1 MSLKQIITSLMMPA
15 SLGVSAYESGR
26 PAQSANNYVGSA
38 QQRFWTPSF
47 SAALIASA
55 TVRLEGGNR

>member
-1 MSLKQIITSLMMPA
+1 MSLKQIITSFMVPA
-15 SLGVSAYESGR
+15 FLVTSADEGGR
-26 PAQSANNYVGSA
+26 PAPPANYSVGSA

-47 SAALIASA
+47 SATLISSA